1 MVKIGKIFTINS
13 TDIYMQ
19 DDGLLATRL
28 FLLTVHEYSDQKCI
42 FFQNIFFLYYYD
54 LGIECKKVKSTCR
67 ILKGSSILTRIM
79 GTSCQEFVL
88 RVRFP
93 LVTVDPSTLSML

>member
-42 FFQNIFFLYYYD
+42 FFQNIYFYIIMIWGLNA
-54 LGIECKKVKSTCR
+54 KK
-67 ILKGSSILTRIM
+67 LNLHAGS
-79 GTSCQEFVL
+79 
-88 RVRFP
+88 
-93 LVTVDPSTLSML
+93 